1 MLRLPLIWFVSNF
14 VHFLI
19 TVILILQEQAKAS
32 VSVSDRKKIGSK
44 TSQIILTLEETIEED
59 DEKVHTADN
68 IQQDL
73 RTEEFKAMYDIDE
86 EPYCE
91 VSSPKT
97 NEQTERIIPIIVDD
111 PEYLIPSQFSR
122 NTEEAEVRPFKHYK
136 GFIKFS
142 FNTSNVKIF
151 LKTKFF

>member
-1 MLRLPLIWFVSNF
+1 M
-14 VHFLI
+14 
-19 TVILILQEQAKAS
+19 
-32 VSVSDRKKIGSK
+32 
-44 TSQIILTLEETIEED
+44 
-59 DEKVHTADN
+59 
-68 IQQDL
+68 
-73 RTEEFKAMYDIDE
+73 EEFKAMYDIAE

-122 NTEEAEVRPFKHYK
+122 NTEEAEVRPFKRYK

-142 FNTSNVKIF
+142 FEKYLMF
-151 LKTKFF
+151 KFF